1 MVRPPTR
8 CTGFALGGPTLYSR
22 FASPTLN
29 RTKSGPLAVASAGEI
44 VHMADVEIMARR
56 LQVANLAPADAGRGV
71 ARLPVKL
78 MTELGLAEGDVI
90 AISGKRQTAA
100 RAIRPYGDDEGLDI
114 IRLDG
119 LQRANAG
126 IGSGE
131 FVEVKKAKSKPA
143 TRVVFAPA
151 QNNIR
156 LQGSTEALKRSFLGH
171 PLTQGDTVAT
181 AGHQR
186 VNADMP
192 ENIRQLL
199 NAPAFALQEVRMT
212 IVTALPKGIVHI
224 DADTQVE
231 LLAEFT
237 EKAGERRADVTYD
250 DLGGMV
256 DAIDAL
262 REMVELP
269 LRHPELF
276 QRLGVDPPKGVL
288 LHGPPGTGKTR
299 LARAVANESDAQFF
313 HIAGPEIMGSAYG
326 ESEKKLRELFEQ
338 AAKAAP
344 SIVFIDEIDSI
355 APKRGQVSG
364 EAEKRLVAQLLTL
377 MDGLEPRQNLVVIAA
392 TNRPEA
398 LDEALR
404 RPGRF
409 DREIVVGV
417 PDETGRRE
425 ILAIHTRGMP
435 LAEGVNLDELARRTY
450 GFVGADLAA
459 LTREAALE
467 SVRRIMPKINLDEDA
482 IPTEVLD
489 ALSVEAKDFDNA
501 LKRVQPSAMREVMVQ
516 MPNVGWDDIG
526 GLDEARD
533 KLREGVELPLKH
545 PEAFRRL
552 GIRPAKGFL
561 LYGPPGTGKTLL
573 AKATARESEANFIA
587 TKSSD
592 LLSKWYGESE
602 QQIARLFARA
612 RQVAPTVIFIDE
624 LDSLVPARGGGL
636 GEPQVTERVVN
647 TILAEMDGLEE
658 LNNVVLIGAT
668 NRPNLIDPALLRPGR
683 FDELV
688 YVGTPDTAGRRRI
701 LAIHTKAM
709 PLAKD
714 VDLEA
719 MARRTER
726 FTGADLE
733 DLVRRA
739 GLTALRRGLDA
750 DIVTMAD
757 FEQALRETRASVTEE
772 MLADY
777 AKIEQTLKSDAVKPV
792 GGIGFVLP
800 GMLQPRPPNPE
811 RESEEP

>member
-1 MVRPPTR
+1 
-8 CTGFALGGPTLYSR
+8 
-22 FASPTLN
+22 
-29 RTKSGPLAVASAGEI
+29 
-44 VHMADVEIMARR
+44 MADVETETLR
-56 LQVANLAPADAGRGV
+56 LQVANLPPADSGRGI
-71 ARLPVKL
+71 ARVPKSI
-78 MTELGLAEGDVI
+78 MDALGLSDGDVI
-90 AISGKRQTAA
+90 EIVGKRSTPA

-126 IGSGE
+126 VGSGD
-131 FVEVKKAKSKPA
+131 FVEVRRATSKAA

-156 LQGSTEALKRSFLGH
+156 LQGSSEALKRSFASR
-171 PLTQGDTVAT
+171 PLTAGDTVAT

-192 ENIRQLL
+192 DHVRQLL
-199 NAPAFALQEVRMT
+199 NAPAFALQEVRLT
-212 IVTALPKGIVHI
+212 VVSTTPRGIVHI
-224 DADTQVE
+224 EQGTIVE
-231 LLAEFT
+231 LLSEYT
-237 EKAGERRADVTYD
+237 EQHGERRADVTYD
-250 DLGGMV
+250 DLGGMR
-256 DAIDAL
+256 DTIDAL

-313 HIAGPEIMGSAYG
+313 HISGPEIMGSGYG
-326 ESEKKLRELFEQ
+326 ESEKKLRALFEE
-338 AAKAAP
+338 ASKAVP
-344 SIVFIDEIDSI
+344 SIIFIDEIDSI
-355 APKRGQVSG
+355 APKRDQVSG

-398 LDEALR
+398 IDEALR

-425 ILAIHTRGMP
+425 ILGIHTRGMP
-435 LAEGVNLDELARRTY
+435 LDDGVDLDGLARRTY

-467 SVRRIMPKINLDEDA
+467 TVRRIMPELNLAEDS

-489 ALSVEAKDFDNA
+489 RLSVLASDFDNA

-516 MPNVGWDDIG
+516 VPNVSWDDVG
-526 GLDEARD
+526 GLDAAASRL
-533 KLREGVELPLKH
+533 KEGIELPLKH
-545 PEAFRRL
+545 PEAFKRL

-573 AKATARESEANFIA
+573 AKAAARESQANFISI
-587 TKSSD
+587 KSSD

-612 RQVAPTVIFIDE
+612 RQVSPTVIFIDE
-624 LDSLVPARGGGL
+624 LDSLVPARGGGF

-658 LNNVVLIGAT
+658 LQGVVLIGAT

-683 FDELV
+683 LDELV
-688 YVGTPDTAGRRRI
+688 YVGPPDVAGRRRI
-701 LAIHTKAM
+701 LAIHAKRM
-709 PLAKD
+709 PLSAD
-714 VDLEA
+714 VDLEVL
-719 MARRTER
+719 ARRTER

-733 DLVRRA
+733 DLTRRA
-739 GLTALRRGLDA
+739 GLTALRRDLGNA
-750 DIVTMAD
+750 EVSMAD
-757 FEQALRETRASVTEE
+757 FDAALLETRASVTPE
-772 MLADY
+772 MLTEYERIQD
-777 AKIEQTLKSDAVKPV
+777 TLKSDANRPDR
-792 GGIGFVLP
+792 GIGFVVP
-800 GMLQPRPPNPE
+800 GQLQPRPGGKG
-811 RESEEP
+811 

>member
-1 MVRPPTR
+1 M
-8 CTGFALGGPTLYSR
+8 AD
-22 FASPTLN
+22 AEQ
-29 RTKSGPLAVASAGEI
+29 RTK
-44 VHMADVEIMARR
+44 R
-56 LQVANLAPADAGRGV
+56 LQVANLAPGDAGRGV

-78 MTELGLAEGDVI
+78 MAELGLAEGDVF
-90 AISGKRQTAA
+90 AITGKRLTAA
-100 RAIRPYGDDEGLDI
+100 RAVRPYGDDEGLDI

-126 IGSGE
+126 VGSGD

-156 LQGSTEALKRSFLGH
+156 LQGSSDALKRSFLGR

-192 ENIRQLL
+192 DHIRQLL

-212 IVTALPKGIVHI
+212 VVTALPKGIVHI

-231 LLAEFT
+231 LLPEFT

-250 DLGGMV
+250 DLGGMG

-313 HIAGPEIMGSAYG
+313 HIAGPEVMGSAYG
-326 ESEKKLRELFEQ
+326 ESEKKLREIFED

-344 SIVFIDEIDSI
+344 SIIFIDEIDSI

-425 ILAIHTRGMP
+425 ILGIHTRGMP
-435 LAEGVNLDELARRTY
+435 LADGVNLEDLARRTY

-467 SVRRIMPKINLDEDA
+467 AVRRILPKINLSEET
-482 IPTEVLD
+482 IPSEVLD
-489 ALSVEAKDFDNA
+489 ALSVDGKDFDNA

-516 MPNVGWDDIG
+516 VPNVTWNDVG
-526 GLDEARD
+526 GLDAAAD
-533 KLREGVELPLKH
+533 KLREGIELPLKH

-573 AKATARESEANFIA
+573 AKAAARESEANFIA

-647 TILAEMDGLEE
+647 TILSEMDGLEE

-668 NRPNLIDPALLRPGR
+668 NRPNQIDPALLRPGR

-688 YVGTPDTAGRRRI
+688 FVGIPDTAGRRQI
-701 LAIHTKAM
+701 LAIHTGGM

-714 VDLEA
+714 VDLDA
-719 MARRTER
+719 LAQRTER

-739 GLTALRRGLDA
+739 GLTALRRGIEA
-750 DIVTMAD
+750 KIVTMAD
-757 FEQALRETRASVTEE
+757 FEVALRDTRASVTEE
-772 MLADY
+772 MLNDY
-777 AKIEQTLKSDAVKPV
+777 AEIERTLKSDAVRPV

-800 GMLQPRPPNPE
+800 GMLQPRAPRPRPE
-811 RESEEP
+811 GEEP